1 MELSSGKINLGLSI
15 PFKRPDGY
23 HEIQTIFVPISF
35 GDRIEFRFK
44 SAEGGQSSFQLSSK
58 NFLKGYRSRLFED
71 VSERGDVSKN
81 ILYRAYERLLPYFRT
96 PTRIEIDLEKYLP
109 PEGGIGGGSSNAGS
123 FLRSALPYTNLN
135 PKELFEMGRSLG
147 ADVPFF
153 LQEKPSVGTG
163 IGEILEPI
171 SLAKGKGILAI
182 PDFGLSTSSMYAG
195 LQKSLQKTH
204 DSKVWK
210 TLTEDVLRSLEEGL
224 WEGVAGKLVNDFEPL
239 AIQTK
244 PILKELKD
252 GFLRSGSGFVSMS
265 GSGSCFYGLYPTD
278 ADTTK
283 VRSSLEFQFPDME
296 FQTFSF

>member
-1 MELSSGKINLGLSI
+1 MELSFGKINLGLSI
-15 PFKRPDGY
+15 PYKRSDGY

-35 GDRIEFRFK
+35 GDRMQIRYETTK
-44 SAEGGQSSFQLSSK
+44 TGKSSFHFSSK
-58 NFLKGYRSRLFED
+58 NFLSGYRASLFEA
-71 VSERGDVSKN
+71 VSERGDITKN
-81 ILYRAYERLLPYFRT
+81 ILHRAYERLLPHFLT
-96 PTRIEIDLEKYLP
+96 PTRVEIELEKCLP

-123 FLRSALPYTNLN
+123 FLRNSAPYTNLR
-135 PKELFEMGRSLG
+135 PQEIFEIAKSLG

-153 LQEKPSVGTG
+153 LQEKPAIGTG

-171 SLAKGKGILAI
+171 LLAKGKGILAI
-182 PDFGLSTSSMYAG
+182 PDFGLSTASMYAG

-224 WEGVAGKLVNDFEPL
+224 WEDVAGRLRNEFEPL

-244 PILKELKD
+244 PILQELKD

-265 GSGSCFYGLYPTD
+265 GSGSCFYGLYPID
-278 ADTTK
+278 ADLTNAKST
-283 VRSSLEFQFPDME
+283 LEFQFPDME